1 MSPKYL
7 LTGESGMKT
16 QSTLQRTLQAL
27 VITGISIFVL
37 APAFAGDPVKVTGD
51 NYVRGERPGT
61 AATEQPEMHGPADTS
76 SPRATLKS
84 FLDAMNEVYGL
95 IESRKFLDRRNPQ
108 YRAIAMRALDTLDT
122 SDLPAFARVDRA
134 GEAALYLKEILDRL
148 EVPPW
153 EDIPDQTAIEA
164 AGGPEQLPLWRI
176 PGMRITIAR
185 VTEGPRRHEYLFSP
199 GTVERLPSYF
209 ENTRYLTYRTTGTAV
224 SPGFLRW
231 YFAAPGNPFIARLVA
246 QLPDWAK
253 ERKFGLTVWKWPGLL
268 LLSMVAIA
276 LMATAYRLQRRLA
289 DRSRTTSLVK
299 YCLTLV
305 FPIAAMLTPLAL
317 QHLAYEILTVRGS
330 PLEIVRFVT
339 TIVALGASFVVV
351 FAASRRLTEIII
363 ASPNIRSQ
371 GLDAQFIR
379 LISVVLSTIVSVVL
393 FMIGGQYLGLPIVA
407 VLASAG
413 VGGLAVALAA
423 QDTLKN
429 LFGTLMIYADK
440 PFRVGERIVVGG
452 HDGVVE
458 AIGLRS
464 TRIRTRFAGNLI
476 SIPND
481 EMARRDIE
489 NLGRRPALF
498 RSANIRIPLDTPRER
513 VESAVTLIRATLEN
527 HQGIDPERAPRV
539 FFDEFNADSF
549 NIRMSYWYHL
559 NEYWDFVAFNEKVN
573 FEIIRAFED
582 HGIQFSPP
590 LQVTYW
596 ATDSEQRPFEVKVV
610 E

>member
-1 MSPKYL
+1 
-7 LTGESGMKT
+7 MKM
-16 QSTLQRTLQAL
+16 QSALRRILQAL
-27 VITGISIFVL
+27 FITGISIFVL
-37 APAFAGDPVKVTGD
+37 VPAFAGDPVKVTGD

-61 AATEQPEMHGPADTS
+61 AATEQPEMLGPADTS

-84 FLDAMNEVYGL
+84 FLDAMNEIYGL

-209 ENTRYLTYRTTGTAV
+209 ENTRHLPYRTTGTAV

-253 ERKFGLTVWKWPGLL
+253 ERRFGLTVWKWPGLL

-289 DRSRTTSLVK
+289 ERSRTTSLVK

-317 QHLAYEILTVRGS
+317 QHFAYEILTVRGS
-330 PLEIVRFVT
+330 PLEFVRFVT
-339 TIVALGASFVVV
+339 TLVALGASFVVV
-351 FAASRRLTEIII
+351 FAASRRFNEIII

-379 LISVVLSTIVSVVL
+379 LISVALSIVVSVVL
-393 FMIGGQYLGLPIVA
+393 FLFGGQYLGLPVMA
-407 VLASAG
+407 LLASAG
-413 VGGLAVALAA
+413 IGGLAVALAA

-429 LFGTLMIYADK
+429 LFGTSMIMADK
-440 PFRVGERIVVGG
+440 PFRVGERIIVGE

-464 TRIRTRFAGNLI
+464 TRIRTRFAGHLI

-527 HQGIDPERAPRV
+527 HQGMDPERAPRV

-549 NIRMSYWYHL
+549 NIRMAYWYHL

>member
-1 MSPKYL
+1 
-7 LTGESGMKT
+7 MKA
-16 QSTLQRTLQAL
+16 QSILQRTLQAL
-27 VITGISIFVL
+27 FITGISIFAL
-37 APAFAGDPVKVTGD
+37 ASALGQDLVQVTTD
-51 NYVRGERPGT
+51 NYVRAEGLGT
-61 AATEQPEMHGPADTS
+61 AAAEQAEVYGPADTS

-84 FLDAMNEVYGL
+84 FLDAMNEIYGL
-95 IESRKFLDRRNPQ
+95 IESRKFLDRSDPQ

-176 PGMRITIAR
+176 PGMRITIAL

-199 GTVERLPSYF
+199 GTVDRLPSYF
-209 ENTRYLTYRTTGTAV
+209 DNTRHLPYRTTGTAV

-253 ERKFGLTVWKWPGLL
+253 ERRFGLTVWKWLGLL
-268 LLSMVAIA
+268 LLSLAAIA

-305 FPIAAMLTPLAL
+305 FPITAMLTPLAL
-317 QHLAYEILTVRGS
+317 QHFAYEILTVRGS
-330 PLEIVRFVT
+330 PLEFVRFVT
-339 TIVALGASFVVV
+339 TLVALGASFVIV
-351 FAASRRLTEIII
+351 FAASRRLNQIII

-379 LISVVLSTIVSVVL
+379 LISVALSIVVSVVL
-393 FMIGGQYLGLPIVA
+393 FLFGGQYLGLPVMA
-407 VLASAG
+407 LLASAG
-413 VGGLAVALAA
+413 IGGLAVALAA

-429 LFGTLMIYADK
+429 LFGTLMIMADK
-440 PFRVGERIVVGG
+440 PFRVGERIIVGE

-464 TRIRTRFAGNLI
+464 TRIRTRFAGHLI

-527 HQGIDPERAPRV
+527 HQGMDPERVPRV

-549 NIRMSYWYHL
+549 NIRMAYWYHL

>member
-1 MSPKYL
+1 MNK
-7 LTGESGMKT
+7 E
-16 QSTLQRTLQAL
+16 TLRQPGAYRTKCLDPVVMTWLATARRTAL
-27 VITGISIFVL
+27 VVL
-37 APAFAGDPVKVTGD
+37 LFLTSCALGL
-51 NYVRGERPGT
+51 GT
-61 AATEQPEMHGPADTS
+61 ATADQPEMQGPADTS

-84 FLDAMNEVYGL
+84 FLDAMNEIYGL
-95 IESRKFLDRRNPQ
+95 IESREFLDRSDPQ
-108 YRAIAMRALDTLDT
+108 YRAILMRALDTLDT

-134 GEAALYLKEILDRL
+134 AEAAFYLKEILDRL

-153 EDIPDQTAIEA
+153 EDIPDQKAIEA
-164 AGGPEQLPLWRI
+164 AGGMEQLTLWRI

-185 VTEGPRRHEYLFSP
+185 VTEGLRRHEYLFSP
-199 GTVERLPSYF
+199 GTLERLPSYY
-209 ENTRYLTYRTTGTAV
+209 EDTRHIPYRTTGPAV
-224 SPGFLRW
+224 SPGLLRW
-231 YFAAPGNPFIARLVA
+231 YFAAPGNPFMARLVV
-246 QLPDWAK
+246 QLPEWAN

-268 LLSMVAIA
+268 ILSLAAIA
-276 LMATAYRLQRRLA
+276 IMATAYRLQRRLA
-289 DRSRTTSLVK
+289 DRSRTTSLFR
-299 YCLTLV
+299 YCLTIV

-330 PLEIVRFVT
+330 PLDFVRFVT
-339 TIVALGASFVVV
+339 TLVALGASFVVV

-363 ASPNIRSQ
+363 SSPNIRSQ

-379 LISVVLSTIVSVVL
+379 LISVVLSIVVSVVL
-393 FMIGGQYLGLPIVA
+393 FLFGGQYLGLPVMA
-407 VLASAG
+407 LLASAG
-413 VGGLAVALAA
+413 VGGLAVALAS

-429 LFGTLMIYADK
+429 FFGTLMIMADK
-440 PFRVGERIVVGG
+440 PFRVGERIIVGK

-464 TRIRTRFAGNLI
+464 TRIRTKFAGHLI

-481 EMARRDIE
+481 EMASRDIE

-498 RSANIRIPLDTPRER
+498 RSANIRIPLDTPREL

-527 HQGIDPERAPRV
+527 HQGMDPERAPRV

-573 FEIIRAFED
+573 FEIFRAFED
-582 HGIQFSPP
+582 HGIQFSLPFR
-590 LQVTYW
+590 VTYW
-596 ATDSEQRPFEVKVV
+596 AKDNEQRPLEVEMV
-610 E
+610 ERKEL

>member
-1 MSPKYL
+1 
-7 LTGESGMKT
+7 MKM
-16 QSTLQRTLQAL
+16 QSALRRILQAL
-27 VITGISIFVL
+27 FITGISIFVL
-37 APAFAGDPVKVTGD
+37 VPAFAGDPVKVTGD

-61 AATEQPEMHGPADTS
+61 AATEQPEMLGPADTS

-84 FLDAMNEVYGL
+84 FLDAMNEIYGL

-209 ENTRYLTYRTTGTAV
+209 ENTRHLPYRTTGTAV

-253 ERKFGLTVWKWPGLL
+253 ERRFGLTVWKWPGLL

-289 DRSRTTSLVK
+289 ERSRTTSLVK

-317 QHLAYEILTVRGS
+317 QHFAYEILTVRGS
-330 PLEIVRFVT
+330 PLEFVRFVT
-339 TIVALGASFVVV
+339 TLVALGASFVVV
-351 FAASRRLTEIII
+351 FAASRRFNEIII

-379 LISVVLSTIVSVVL
+379 LISVALSIVVSVVL
-393 FMIGGQYLGLPIVA
+393 FLFGGQYLGLPVMA
-407 VLASAG
+407 LLASAG
-413 VGGLAVALAA
+413 IGGLAVALAA

-429 LFGTLMIYADK
+429 LFGTLMIMADK
-440 PFRVGERIVVGG
+440 PFRVGERIIVGE

-464 TRIRTRFAGNLI
+464 TRIRTRFAGHLI

-527 HQGIDPERAPRV
+527 HQGMDPERAPRV

-549 NIRMSYWYHL
+549 NIRMAYWYHL

>member
-1 MSPKYL
+1 
-7 LTGESGMKT
+7 MKT
-16 QSTLQRTLQAL
+16 QSILQRTLQAL
-27 VITGISIFVL
+27 FIIGISIFAL
-37 APAFAGDPVKVTGD
+37 APALGQDLVQVTAD
-51 NYVRGERPGT
+51 NYVRAEGLGT
-61 AATEQPEMHGPADTS
+61 AAAEQPEVHGPADTS

-84 FLDAMNEVYGL
+84 FLDAMNEIYGL
-95 IESRKFLDRRNPQ
+95 IESRQFLDRSDPQ

-134 GEAALYLKEILDRL
+134 AEVALYLKEILDRF

-153 EDIPDQTAIEA
+153 EDIPDQKAIEA

-176 PGMRITIAR
+176 PRMRITIAR

-209 ENTRYLTYRTTGTAV
+209 EDTRHLPYRTTGTAV
-224 SPGFLRW
+224 SPGLLRW
-231 YFAAPGNPFIARLVA
+231 YYAVPGRPFMARLVA
-246 QLPDWAK
+246 KLPEWAK

-268 LLSMVAIA
+268 LLSLAAIA
-276 LMATAYRLQRRLA
+276 LMATAYRLQRRLV

-317 QHLAYEILTVRGS
+317 EHLAYEILTVRGS
-330 PLEIVRFVT
+330 PLEFVRFVT
-339 TIVALGASFVVV
+339 ILVALGASFVVV
-351 FAASRRLTEIII
+351 FAASRRLNEIII

-379 LISVVLSTIVSVVL
+379 LISVVLSIVVSVVL
-393 FMIGGQYLGLPIVA
+393 FMFGGQYLGLPVMA
-407 VLASAG
+407 LLASAG

-429 LFGTLMIYADK
+429 LFGTMMIMADK
-440 PFRVGERIVVGG
+440 PFRVGERIIVGE

-458 AIGLRS
+458 DIGLRS
-464 TRIRTRFAGNLI
+464 TRIRTRFAGHLI

-481 EMARRDIE
+481 EMARRDID
-489 NLGRRPALF
+489 NLGRRPNRF
-498 RSANIRIPLDTPRER
+498 RSANIRIPLDTPWER
-513 VESAVTLIRATLEN
+513 VESAVTLIRAILEN
-527 HQGIDPERAPRV
+527 HQGMDPERAPRI
-539 FFDEFNADSF
+539 FFDEFNADSI
-549 NIRMSYWYHL
+549 NIRMAYWYHL
-559 NEYWDFVAFNEKVN
+559 NEFWDFVAFNEKVN

-582 HGIQFSPP
+582 HGIQLLPP